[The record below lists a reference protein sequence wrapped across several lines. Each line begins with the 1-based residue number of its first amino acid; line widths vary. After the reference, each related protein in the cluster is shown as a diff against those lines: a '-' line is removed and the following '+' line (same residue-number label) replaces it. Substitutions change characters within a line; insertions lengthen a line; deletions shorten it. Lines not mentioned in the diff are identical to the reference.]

1 MWQAGQ
7 EAGGREVE
15 AQDLAQELWSG
26 GDQEEQSPHTAVVEH
41 H

>member
-1 MWQAGQ
+1 MWQTGQ

-15 AQDLAQELWSG
+15 AQDLAQELG
-26 GDQEEQSPHTAVVEH
+26 RGRDQEEQSPHTAVVEH